1 MEDAREVYGD
11 IIDMKHHVSERRAQM
26 PRQHRAIQF
35 APFAALTGYDDLI
48 TEAARGTEMQAE
60 LDESE
65 KLELNEKLRFLLENP
80 EAEGLFQVFRPD
92 SKKLGGEY
100 IQISG
105 CADRFDAK
113 SGELVLQDG
122 TRITIE
128 HIRSIEVDI
137 IFNDL
142 L

>member
-60 LDESE
+60 LDEAE
-65 KLELNEKLRFLLENP
+65 KLELNEKLHFLLENP
-80 EAEGLFQVFRPD
+80 EAEGLFQVFQPD

-105 CADRFDAK
+105 SADRFDAK

-137 IFNDL
+137 IFDDL
-142 L
+142 F